1 MARTKTALAVVE
13 EPQVNEAALKRAEG
27 ASMELGH
34 LVEEAGERAA
44 LMAKELGYEGSLEV
58 GALEDGIRFYQRRT
72 VEAILETGKRLALLK
87 EQTPHGEFTKR
98 VELLGFS
105 GPTARR
111 FIHAAAKT
119 AKSLNLSDLSTK
131 VKNASAFLELVTHDD
146 DVLES
151 LAELD
156 DIDRMSA
163 TQLREALRQSEKDSQ
178 FNAEKRQKA
187 EQRADALEK
196 KLAGKRPVVVP
207 LDERITPFQVEIT
220 ERQSLLE
227 KAIAAHLESAT
238 ALETWWMAELEGD
251 QDGAEMPQSVKLVLL
266 TLDDAVNRTASLV
279 GALQNELETRFGADI
294 SAARQYF
301 MSIGERG

>member
-1 MARTKTALAVVE
+1 MARTKTALTVVE
-13 EPQVNEAALKRAEG
+13 APQVNEAALERAES
-27 ASMELGH
+27 ASVELAH
-34 LVEEAGERAA
+34 LEDAASERAT
-44 LMAKELGYEGSLEV
+44 LMAKELGYEGSLDV

-72 VEAILETGKRLALLK
+72 VEAILETGKRLVLLK
-87 EQTPHGEFTKR
+87 ERAPHGEFSQR
-98 VELLGFS
+98 VELLGFTYR
-105 GPTARR
+105 TASR
-111 FIHAAAKT
+111 FMQAAVKTSKSAKL
-119 AKSLNLSDLSTK
+119 ADFSTQ

-146 DVLES
+146 DALET

-163 TQLREALRQSEKDSQ
+163 SQLREALRQSEKDSQ

-196 KLAGKRPVVVP
+196 KLGGKRPVVVP

-220 ERQSLLE
+220 ERQSLIE
-227 KAIAAHLESAT
+227 KAVAAHLESAT
-238 ALETWWMAELEGD
+238 ALETWWMAELEGEE
-251 QDGAEMPQSVKLVLL
+251 DGAEMPQSVKLVLL

-301 MSIGERG
+301 MSTGERG